1 MFVSRPPRLCSR
13 PRVLATLAAA
23 LCLAVVPSVGLR
35 SAPARAG
42 SSDKVTLVFYNQW
55 IGVQEKYLQEIIR
68 RFEKLH
74 PNIVIKESVVA
85 DTTKIIAAMQGG
97 KPPDIVDF
105 GLGQFLPEMASKGAL
120 TNLDPYIKAAHLNL
134 GIFVPK
140 ALQVDTYNGHL
151 YGMPFMDF
159 NHALIYNTELFK
171 KAGIA
176 RPPATLEELE
186 ADAYRLTRQDRDGK
200 ITQMGFIPDWPGGT
214 NGQVV
219 NLVDY
224 GWLFGGDWYNS
235 RTGQVTADLSQNIKA
250 LDWETHFYTRY
261 GAKNIDNFVKSAGAY
276 LSNDVFASGKLAMAY
291 DGEWWLDFAPPSF
304 EPKIGVVPFPAPRG
318 LSRYTGTSF
327 LDNDPQVIPSGSQH
341 KQEAYEF
348 LTVSV
353 RRSRRDALHGTAG
366 VQPVAAQG
374 YPGLGDQQGS
384 ALQGVRGHRQRPQC
398 PRLPASWLRRRDGH
412 RHTER
417 GGRGAA
423 RPGHA
428 GGRVAYAAGYP
439 AESGWRP
446 VARWDRGW

>member
-1 MFVSRPPRLCSR
+1 MPP
-13 PRVLATLAAA
+13 
-23 LCLAVVPSVGLR
+23 
-35 SAPARAG
+35 RAG

-120 TNLDPYIKAAHLNL
+120 TNLDPYVKAAHLNL

-171 KAGIA
+171 RPGIA

-214 NGQVV
+214 NGQAV

-250 LDWETHFYTRY
+250 LDWETHFYKRY

-348 LTVSV
+348 LQYQSADPGVTRYMAPLVFNLSQLKDIPASAISKDPRFKV
-353 RRSRRDALHGTAG
+353 FVDIANGPNAHVFPRLGYAGEMDTDIQNVEAAVLHGQGTPAGALHT
-366 VQPVAAQG
+366 
-374 YPGLGDQQGS
+374 
-384 ALQGVRGHRQRPQC
+384 LQATLQN
-398 PRLPASWLRRRDGH
+398 L
-412 RHTER
+412 
-417 GGRGAA
+417 
-423 RPGHA
+423 A
-428 GGRVAYAAGYP
+428 GGQ
-439 AESGWRP
+439 
-446 VARWDRGW
+446 